1 MATTGAIIDLLLARV
16 SNLGTRRGSNIIAFS
31 GGVDSSL
38 SAALVHKVFPQ
49 NSSAC
54 IGISA
59 ALPQDQLIL
68 AREVASSIGIHLQEV
83 RTNEGYDADYI
94 ANKGKACYHC
104 KTHLYSS
111 LMAVAEL
118 AAAKGNIIGT
128 DGKEKVI
135 LFNGTNK
142 DDLRDDTRIGLKAA
156 ENFKVASPLAEITK
170 DEVRLAA
177 KALGLPNWQHAASPC
192 LRSRLAFG
200 VAATK
205 ENLERID
212 KAEAIVRRHLG
223 LGPEVNLR
231 VRAANP
237 TWAAVAVDQSLLEAV
252 ATHFPRIEEKILAL
266 GFKNVSFRAYRTGMM
281 SGFAEQQQNT
291 T

>member
-1 MATTGAIIDLLLARV
+1 MGWQNHIITNQRLKNV
-16 SNLGTRRGSNIIAFS
+16 YVTSFTPS
-31 GGVDSSL
+31 
-38 SAALVHKVFPQ
+38 
-49 NSSAC
+49 
-54 IGISA
+54 
-59 ALPQDQLIL
+59 LIL
-68 AREVASSIGIHLQEV
+68 LCPASIQ
-83 RTNEGYDADYI
+83 
-94 ANKGKACYHC
+94 
-104 KTHLYSS
+104 
-111 LMAVAEL
+111 
-118 AAAKGNIIGT
+118 
-128 DGKEKVI
+128 
-135 LFNGTNK
+135 
-142 DDLRDDTRIGLKAA
+142 
-156 ENFKVASPLAEITK
+156 
-170 DEVRLAA
+170 VRLAA

-237 TWAAVAVDQSLLEAV
+237 TRAAVAVDQSLLEAV
-252 ATHFPRIEEKILAL
+252 ATHFPRIEEEILAL